1 MNLATKLQLCQ
12 LCTFR
17 AGDLL
22 LGVDVHVVQEVNRF
36 QEMTPVPLSGPG
48 IEGLINLRGE
58 IVTAID
64 LRRQLGLEAR
74 DEEVHPMNVVV
85 RTGGGIACLLVDEI
99 GDLEYAVAYAA
110 QLASIEQ
117 DDIRRVALPE
127 AKDLFES
134 FVEDLTGVEAGLHA
148 LGFTGVEEELLRELW
163 QVRRMVETGDP
174 IQARMPYSLRI
185 K

>member
-1 MNLATKLQLCQ
+1 MNLATKLKLCQ

-64 LRRQLGLEAR
+64 LRTQLGLEPRA
-74 DEEVHPMNVVV
+74 EGVQPMNVVV
-85 RTGGGIACLLVDEI
+85 RTGGGIASLLVDEI
-99 GDLEYAVAYAA
+99 GDVLNVDPDSLELPPSTVTGRLREFLQAVYK
-110 QLASIEQ
+110 L
-117 DDIRRVALPE
+117 D
-127 AKDLFES
+127 
-134 FVEDLTGVEAGLHA
+134 G
-148 LGFTGVEEELLRELW
+148 ELLL
-163 QVRRMVETGDP
+163 VLDP
-174 IQARMPYSLRI
+174 ARASRVDERTEVA
-185 K
+185 

>member
-99 GDLEYAVAYAA
+99 GDVLNV
-110 QLASIEQ
+110 
-117 DDIRRVALPE
+117 DPE
-127 AKDLFES
+127 A
-134 FVEDLTGVEAGLHA
+134 VELPPATVPGHLRDFLKAVYKLEG
-148 LGFTGVEEELLRELW
+148 ELLL
-163 QVRRMVETGDP
+163 VLDP
-174 IQARMPYSLRI
+174 ARASRVGGRLEAQ
-185 K
+185 

>member
-1 MNLATKLQLCQ
+1 MTLAAINESVT
-12 LCTFR
+12 
-17 AGDLL
+17 
-22 LGVDVHVVQEVNRF
+22 EVYDAFTQRVAEGRN
-36 QEMTPVPLSGPG
+36 MTRERVEELA
-48 IEGLINLRGE
+48 RGR
-58 IVTAID
+58 VWTGNDA
-64 LRRQLGLEAR
+64 LE
-74 DEEVHPMNVVV
+74 N
-85 RTGGGIACLLVDEI
+85 GLVDEI

-127 AKDLFES
+127 AKDPFES

-174 IQARMPYSLRI
+174 IQARLPYSLRI